1 MKMIKNAIS
10 GDKRHED
17 FVELMSRVTAGIIPN
32 IVPIV
37 RLNTL
42 ACKHKATK
50 KMEYASNTKG
60 YKSLQNTIIIPSAIF
75 EMQKES

>member
-10 GDKRHED
+10 GDKRHSD

-37 RLNTL
+37 RLHTL
-42 ACKHKATK
+42 ACTHQATK

-60 YKSLQNTIIIPSAIF
+60 YKSLQNTIIIPSVIF
-75 EMQKES
+75 ELQRES